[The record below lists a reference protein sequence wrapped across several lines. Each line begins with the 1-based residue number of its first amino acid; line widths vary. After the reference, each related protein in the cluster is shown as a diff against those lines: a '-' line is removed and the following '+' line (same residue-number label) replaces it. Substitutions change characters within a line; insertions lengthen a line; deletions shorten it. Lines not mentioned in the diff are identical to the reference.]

1 MLMGQLVDQLLNGIS
16 PLTIL
21 TEGVDYLIL
30 PGDTYVLMS
39 YSGSLYKVENA
50 NLFNFPIY
58 ANAYHSIMLVLRMQI
73 EWSVVIIMEIL
84 VIQQMPVLGNMLS
97 NNSDNK

>member
-21 TEGVDYLIL
+21 TEGVDYLTL
-30 PGDTYVLMS
+30 PGDTYELMS

-58 ANAYHSIMLVLRMQI
+58 ANAKYHVSITDADRMECGDYHGDTGYTTNAGAWQY
-73 EWSVVIIMEIL
+73 
-84 VIQQMPVLGNMLS
+84 VIQ
-97 NNSDNK
+97 